1 MYKQMTFAEL
11 HKLSTE
17 NNNKFNQNIWTE
29 KLLENN
35 EDIKDNT
42 FVFMKLMEHEHHNG
56 KPVPTHYRTITSY
69 NDNMLIQDMSIEQW
83 DNLLPIDSSMD
94 MSEILGTT
102 YDVFSK
108 LKDEVIH

>member
-1 MYKQMTFAEL
+1 MTI
-11 HKLSTE
+11 HI
-17 NNNKFNQNIWTE
+17 QVNI
-29 KLLENN
+29 LE
-35 EDIKDNT
+35 
-42 FVFMKLMEHEHHNG
+42 
-56 KPVPTHYRTITSY
+56 PSY

-102 YDVFSK
+102 YDVK